1 MVISKCF
8 NNDYDE
14 TLINVQFDLYFSLVR
29 YFFELPK
36 QRYLKSA
43 ELLKI
48 KTSFVKKLRE
58 TSSFDHRVFQPVHD
72 LIAAYYRYNY
82 PKLIEDNQHGPMQL
96 DFDDDNFVPTAF
108 FSEFDRIFPIFPEL
122 KDCYQLDLFEKNES
136 LLVCLKKNWI
146 HFFQN
151 EVFHITYTE
160 NAFVIASL
168 NAVLKDDE
176 EFINE
181 MLAIL
186 HGRYN
191 SDEWLIS

>member
-14 TLINVQFDLYFSLVR
+14 TLINAQFDLYFSLVK

-43 ELLKI
+43 GLLKI

-82 PKLIEDNQHGPMQL
+82 PKLIEDNQHGPMRL

-168 NAVLKDDE
+168 NAVLKEDE